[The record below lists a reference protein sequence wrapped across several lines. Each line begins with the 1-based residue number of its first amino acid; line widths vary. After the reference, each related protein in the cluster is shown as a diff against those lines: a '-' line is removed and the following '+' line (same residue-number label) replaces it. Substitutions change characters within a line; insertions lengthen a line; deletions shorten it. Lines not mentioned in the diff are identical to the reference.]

1 MKKIILSI
9 SLCIALICCLS
20 SCIKVYINGSDYN
33 TSEEN
38 AQSDTSPKENIKVS
52 LPEPSNGY
60 IFEDMRDTLKTT
72 NTAPLTVTTNKSGG
86 YYFVIDPISIY
97 WEKEADELSNRYL
110 KLRAEMYAEYTYIKF
125 YARADSTVEIEI
137 PWGEYEIY
145 YATGENWCGEDELF
159 GEDTVYAKC
168 DKTFVFSDN
177 GTESLGWTL
186 KLTPT
191 INGNLDVDN
200 IDAEEFPIGIK
211 KQK

>member
-1 MKKIILSI
+1 
-9 SLCIALICCLS
+9 
-20 SCIKVYINGSDYN
+20 VYINGSDYN

-52 LPEPSNGY
+52 LPEPSNGH
-60 IFEDMRDTLKTT
+60 IFQNMLDRP
-72 NTAPLTVTTNKSGG
+72 NTATLTVITGESGG
-86 YYFVIDPISIY
+86 YYFIIDPIAVY
-97 WEKEADELSNRYL
+97 WKEDADELRNRFL
-110 KLRAEMYAEYTYIKF
+110 KQRADMDAKYTYVKF
-125 YARADSTVEIEI
+125 YARADSTVERQV
-137 PWGEYEIY
+137 PLGEYEIY

-168 DKTFVFSDN
+168 DKTFIFSDN

-200 IDAEEFPIGIK
+200 IDVEEFPIGIK